1 MTDTEKIRE
10 LIAKKGLKMQFVAR
24 TIGLSSYGFALK
36 INNKNEFKSSE
47 IIALCDLLNID
58 SLEQKEELF
67 FARKVDLKSTDAL
80 QNKRK

>member
-67 FARKVDLKSTDAL
+67 FL
-80 QNKRK
+80 QGR